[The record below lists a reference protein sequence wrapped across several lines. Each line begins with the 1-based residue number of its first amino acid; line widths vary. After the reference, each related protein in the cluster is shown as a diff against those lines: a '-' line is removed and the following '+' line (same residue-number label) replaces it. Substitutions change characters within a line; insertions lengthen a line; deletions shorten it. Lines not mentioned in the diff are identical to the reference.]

1 MSVENLWNT
10 ASQLANVEV
19 KGDMSKSMELQIL
32 QILQPFFTTQFI
44 GLSLECTQS
53 LEQGL
58 GVRRMGITVTY
69 I

>member
-1 MSVENLWNT
+1 MMSVENLWNT

-32 QILQPFFTTQFI
+32 QILQPFFTTQFT

-53 LEQGL
+53 
-58 GVRRMGITVTY
+58 
-69 I
+69 